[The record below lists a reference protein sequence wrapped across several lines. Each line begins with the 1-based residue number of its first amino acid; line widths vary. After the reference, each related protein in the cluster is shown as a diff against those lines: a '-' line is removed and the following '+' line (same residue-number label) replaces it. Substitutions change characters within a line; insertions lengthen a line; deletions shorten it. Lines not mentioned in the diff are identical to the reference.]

1 MIERKNIIKLLSE
14 RTKANVYHSAILT
27 CFNFDPI
34 FFESVYLTSLRTLG
48 ITNVIVLMDAGMY
61 DNMLADSSYTC
72 HRVSPVNYTLVRQEN
87 KHHGVFHPKMTLLFG
102 EEEGALIVGSGN
114 LTFSGLS
121 NNEEVWNAFHIV
133 GNSSIHYPLLYKA
146 WTYIQNVLSDASSL
160 VKKQLGWIIEQSHW
174 LQKVATQEVI
184 TLKTG
189 EECSLL
195 CNSDSYRIL
204 DKIKESI
211 GDSVVEEITVVA
223 PFYDAE
229 GNALTELMSLYK
241 PICMNCILDITR
253 QSAPYALLNTDSK
266 IKFHKHTA
274 DNPLHAKIFEFKT
287 NNGTWILSGSANAS
301 NIALGMSNHVFN
313 DEACILLH
321 DSKQR
326 SYIQELGIQ
335 YTEVKEEERKAIERP
350 KQQDACPSSVITKL
364 KSCEAKDGKLFLQFT
379 QNGVEGNLNILD
391 KNQNVIFEKEVTTS
405 DSIVLPIDEIVLMQS
420 HIAVLISDGTAISNR
435 CLIIKEINVESC
447 NPDPK
452 RRKLSSLL
460 DDNGLLSNLTHIL
473 GYIEF
478 DEEDKKNKTAR
489 MTLKSSASKEKQD
502 IIVSKDRFDELKD
515 SSLSISMHS
524 GVRILSYLQQI
535 LFKTEESEK
544 SDDDLL
550 EIDKEENSDVDD
562 SVISD
567 DTHRTEVC
575 STTGDANKMRTE
587 IVSFLKKMQEHLL
600 KITQDSSIYGKIHPA
615 VNKPQLMA
623 TPGLNASSAMA
634 VAARSVV
641 VLMNKYGSNVM
652 KRADIWDSLSMC
664 ARLFFSIY
672 ANGIPSDDSNRS
684 KKTRELIKDA
694 SVDLLVA
701 LSFFDLSRNNMV
713 LPLVVLNC
721 LDMWKGEEEQ
731 IQIMPLYEEL
741 LSKLYADNINPRT
754 IERIKEIAD
763 TYLSGEVPIHEF
775 DSNETFIYQY
785 ISGFGFLL
793 VDNIKMTSSGLS
805 YSTHGA
811 WFDDKVDKSTRTKYK
826 GFSSL

>member
-61 DNMLADSSYTC
+61 DNMLADSSYSC
-72 HRVSPVNYTLVRQEN
+72 HKVSPINYTLVRQEN

-133 GNSSIHYPLLYKA
+133 GNSSTHYPLLYKA

-160 VKKQLGWIIEQSHW
+160 VKKQLGWITEQSLW
-174 LQKVATQEVI
+174 LQEVATQEVI

-204 DKIKESI
+204 DKIKENI

-229 GNALTELMSLYK
+229 GNALSELMSLYK

-253 QSAPYALLNTDSK
+253 QSAPYALLNSESK

-287 NNGTWILSGSANAS
+287 NNGTWILSGSANAG
-301 NIALGMSNHVFN
+301 NMALGMNNPVFN

-321 DSKQR
+321 DNKQR
-326 SYIQELGIQ
+326 NYIQELRIQ
-335 YTEVKEEERKAIERP
+335 YSELTEEERQDIERP
-350 KQQDACPSSVITKL
+350 KQQDACPSSVMTKL

-379 QNGVEGNLNILD
+379 QSGIDGNLTILD
-391 KNQNVIFEKEVTTS
+391 KNQNVIFEKGITTS
-405 DSIVLPIDEIVLMQS
+405 DSIILPIDEGVLTQS
-420 HIAVLISDGTAISNR
+420 HIAVLYSDGTAISNR

-452 RRKLSSLL
+452 SRKLSSIL

-478 DEEDKKNKTAR
+478 DEEDKKNKTGRIA
-489 MTLKSSASKEKQD
+489 LKSSASKEKED
-502 IIVSKDRFDELKD
+502 ITVNKDRFDELKD
-515 SSLSISMHS
+515 SSLSICMHS

-550 EIDKEENSDVDD
+550 EIDKEESSDVDGNAISFD
-562 SVISD
+562 SQ
-567 DTHRTEVC
+567 RTEVS
-575 STTGDANKMRTE
+575 STTVDANKMRAE
-587 IVSFLKKMQEHLL
+587 IVNFLKKMQEHLL
-600 KITQDSSIYGKIHPA
+600 KITQDSSIYGKFNPA

-623 TPGLNASSAMA
+623 TPGLNASSAIA
-634 VAARSVV
+634 VAVRSVV

-652 KRADIWDSLSMC
+652 KRADVWDSLTKC
-664 ARLFFSIY
+664 ANLFFSIY

-684 KKTRELIKDA
+684 KKTRELIKNA

-701 LSFFDLSRNNMV
+701 LSFFDLGRKNIV

-721 LDMWKGEEEQ
+721 LDIWKGKEEQ
-731 IQIMPLYEEL
+731 SQIMPLYDEL
-741 LSKLYADNINPRT
+741 LSKLNAKDIYPRT
-754 IERIKEIAD
+754 IERIKEIAE
-763 TYLSGEVPIHEF
+763 TYLSEDVPIHEF
-775 DSNETFIYQY
+775 NSNETIFYQY
-785 ISGFGFLL
+785 RSGFGFLL
-793 VDNIKMTSSGLS
+793 VDNIKKTSNGWS
-805 YSTHGA
+805 YSTHGS
-811 WFDDKVDKSTRTKYK
+811 WFNDHVNSSGTKYK
-826 GFSSL
+826 GFSSI